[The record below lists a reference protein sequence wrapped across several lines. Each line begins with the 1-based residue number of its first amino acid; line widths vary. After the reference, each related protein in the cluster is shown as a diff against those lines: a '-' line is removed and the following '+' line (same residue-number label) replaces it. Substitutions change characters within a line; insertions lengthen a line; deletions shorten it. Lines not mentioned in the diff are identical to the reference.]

1 MSSEREMSP
10 NAVLTISPPLT
21 SFVVASL
28 AKTSAL
34 QGDGR
39 DWMESDLVFGTSLL
53 ASLASLGPDGCWL
66 KTCQGYCQR
75 TMEGQWVKFSETWP
89 RAGTM
94 QAGTVYQRQP
104 LVPLTAVTEY
114 SSWPTPTVMDT
125 FQRKPSTLK
134 MAMKRPRQGN
144 MPPKLADAV
153 QMWPTPRVSMANG
166 PSQKEVDAGNPKR
179 RIETEIA
186 ITDGGGQLNPT
197 WVELLMGFPMGWTDL
212 DG

>member
-1 MSSEREMSP
+1 MQLEFWKSTGHTSDASEMCGSAER
-10 NAVLTISPPLT
+10 TIWNPLT
-21 SFVVASL
+21 LSAEAFPAR
-28 AKTSAL
+28 TSAL

-39 DWMESDLVFGTSLL
+39 DWLENDLVFGTSLL
-53 ASLASLGPDGCWL
+53 ASFASLGPDGCWL

-75 TMEGQWVKFSETWP
+75 TMEGQWLKFSGTWP

-94 QAGTVYQRQP
+94 RAGTVYRRQP
-104 LVPLTAVTEY
+104 LVPLTAVIGF
-114 SSWPTPTVMDT
+114 S
-125 FQRKPSTLK
+125 L
-134 MAMKRPRQGN
+134 
-144 MPPKLADAV
+144 
-153 QMWPTPRVSMANG
+153 WPTPRVSMANG